1 MIRRELPP
9 IKRAGGIIAAG
20 LLIAGAVAALF
31 ISWEWLLFAALFAA
45 LYRAA

>member
-9 IKRAGGIIAAG
+9 IKRAGGIIAAA
-20 LLIAGAVAALF
+20 LLIAGTIAALF
-31 ISWEWLLFAALFAA
+31 IAWEWLLLAALFAS